1 MKIAGRIIWR
11 LVFLAIFGG
20 ILYAIGL
27 VNWSEVEK
35 SFRIDRADVRVEVQD
50 DGSLHVTEQLTY
62 DFTGN
67 FSGAFRDIP
76 LAAGVTARNVRGERG
91 GGGLRAGRRDRLG
104 LVRPAGDLR
113 RRAAHNHGAGRRAD
127 EGLPRRVALRGG
139 FRGARLSARL
149 RRHGSCRGL
158 RRRDL
163 RAVGGVGEPVGVLR
177 STTFTRRSRLRMAT
191 SSPRAPGFAR
201 GGWA

>member
-1 MKIAGRIIWR
+1 MRSGSSTGARSKRASGSTGRMCGWR
-11 LVFLAIFGG
+11 CRTMGAFTSPNNSPI
-20 ILYAIGL
+20 
-27 VNWSEVEK
+27 
-35 SFRIDRADVRVEVQD
+35 
-50 DGSLHVTEQLTY
+50 

-76 LAAGVTARNVRGERG
+76 LAAGVTARNVAVSEAGEDYEPG
-91 GGGLRAGRRDRLG
+91 GATGLGSYDRPGTFGAEQLTIT
-104 LVRPAGDLR
+104 A
-113 RRAAHNHGAGRRAD
+113 AGRRAD

-163 RAVGGVGEPVGVLR
+163 RAVGGVGEPVGVCA
-177 STTFTRRSRLRMAT
+177 RRPSRGDRACGWRRA
-191 SSPRAPGFAR
+191 SPRAPGFAR
-201 GGWA
+201 GGWG